1 MGHDIR
7 VGKVSSVDPN
17 ARTARV
23 IFSDKADMVS
33 GELKVLSNSPLITA
47 DITTGGEAWTV
58 NESYSS
64 TDRELGRGESYRMAS
79 SDNIS
84 AELSAK
90 RHKANIAVY
99 GWLPYVGQTVLCI
112 MLPNGEGDGY
122 IIGGVCI

>member
-1 MGHDIR
+1 MSHEIR
-7 VGKVSSVDPN
+7 VGTVSSVDVKS
-17 ARTARV
+17 RTARV

-47 DITTGGEAWTV
+47 DITTGGEDWTV

-64 TDRELGRGESYRMAS
+64 VDRQLGRGESYHKSS
-79 SDNIS
+79 SDSIS
-84 AELSAK
+84 AELSSQ
-90 RHKANIAVY
+90 RHKANIEVY

-122 IIGGVCI
+122 VIGGVCT